1 MVNEYEQILQK
12 AKKQGLDFDGKN
24 IVVPIAENKLM
35 FNGETLFGRNFG
47 SFMYVLRDVEEPLAE
62 KGSVWEPFIYRI
74 VDHYETWITGG
85 SIAYRTD
92 FYVVE

>member
-1 MVNEYEQILQK
+1 MSEYEQILQK
-12 AKKQGLDFDGKN
+12 SKEQGLNFDGKD
-24 IVVPIAENKLM
+24 ILIPIAENKLM
-35 FNGETLFGRNFG
+35 LNGEMYFGRIFG
-47 SFMYVLRDVEEPLAE
+47 RVVYILRDVEEPLAE

>member
-1 MVNEYEQILQK
+1 MNEYEQILQK
-12 AKKQGLDFDGKN
+12 AREQGLNFDGKN
-24 IVVPIAENKLM
+24 ILIPIAENKIM
-35 FNGETLFGRNFG
+35 FNGEMYFGRIFG
-47 SFMYVLRDVEEPLAE
+47 RVAYIIRDVEEPLAE

-74 VDHYETWITGG
+74 VDKYETWIIGG